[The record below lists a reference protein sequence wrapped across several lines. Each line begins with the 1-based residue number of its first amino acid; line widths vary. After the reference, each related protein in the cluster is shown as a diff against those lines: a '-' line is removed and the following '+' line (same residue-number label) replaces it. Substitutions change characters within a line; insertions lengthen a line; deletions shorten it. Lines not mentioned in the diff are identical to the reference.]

1 MASLPDGG
9 LKLVDF
15 TKQCDHEGVV
25 DNLYPLAD
33 TEADGK
39 NGVLGRA
46 EAANQGATTDVGE
59 LRKQPTEAEWHAVT
73 EGVAHQG
80 ETWQARCEAR
90 HCHAGERRHQP
101 SADDGIIE
109 RGEVVECEE
118 DDAVRHN

>member
-15 TKQCDHEGVV
+15 TKQCDHESVV

-33 TEADGK
+33 AKADGK

-46 EAANQGATTDVGE
+46 KAANQGATTDVGE
-59 LRKQPTEAEWHAVT
+59 LRKQPAEAKRHAVA

-80 ETWQARCEAR
+80 EARQARCEACHR
-90 HCHAGERRHQP
+90 HAGER
-101 SADDGIIE
+101 
-109 RGEVVECEE
+109 
-118 DDAVRHN
+118 